1 MSVKTSKI
9 LKGHLALPFF
19 VFRESCHEKCLRKN
33 HWPHLSKSTFAFP
46 RRPPVKTNSSHLQI
60 VVCKIKAG
68 SNLYLTEMWIMY
80 NVEQA

>member
-1 MSVKTSKI
+1 MPSQKI
-9 LKGHLALPFF
+9 TGLIFQNLPLL
-19 VFRESCHEKCLRKN
+19 FRD
-33 HWPHLSKSTFAFP
+33 A
-46 RRPPVKTNSSHLQI
+46 PPVKTNSSHLQI